1 MKKTIR
7 SFFTA
12 AISLATLLITGSAGA
27 ATPVAV
33 WDGDLA
39 DNSTKNDVKIV
50 LNGNQVENGVVTI
63 TQATGIQVQNN
74 NFNSQTITV
83 LFKYSNFDTS
93 VTTDRSLITC
103 GGGNNSLTQNIDY
116 FGFYAKGGS
125 TAKGIVSGGAW
136 ASNSDAASYSKG
148 NFESSGT
155 IALAYTYNNTTKAY
169 MNGQLVYDASTKL
182 QSSGVR
188 THCIGIGGNYSTTGS
203 GKLAAATGMKIEGV
217 AIFNELLDATAIAA
231 YKWPTKWTGT
241 EGDWSDATKWS
252 NGVPVANQVAVIP
265 EGAVVTVD
273 GAVASGVT
281 VQGAGTVVYDGKLPG
296 NEKTSYQAAATWT
309 GTVWLKNKTGLT
321 NIDFTDYSNAG
332 SIVRCSGIK
341 GYLEGG
347 AHTVA
352 GTLEL
357 INDTFTYGFN
367 LNNGSSNVG
376 NVWTFNHLT
385 GTGDFIADGGS
396 TAGVLVTD
404 WTGFTGNITLSNKTL
419 VFGKTAKANEN
430 KFYLETDYT
439 FLLPA
444 GKTITS
450 NGNGIVID
458 GTLICNGT
466 LSGATTFGAGATMD
480 LSGRALDASAFVN
493 NALTISE
500 TTKFVFPA
508 DLAPDTAYPLCTGAL
523 TATTGYYEITV
534 GEKTAL
540 ATLTFGEADGAKTVA
555 YQWHAAKN
563 TAEIS
568 GDIAW
573 ADIDWDEGDFIANAD
588 IELTLKKDAS
598 ITFNEAVIFAKP
610 IRILGGFKAT
620 FVCDGAIPTFVMDEE
635 WNEIIHLKNLNFN
648 NWDFSAYTHNG
659 TPIKFTGVTGFGPK
673 NTTGELTVEAILIDE
688 GARKAITVTD
698 GYSDNAAFTFDKIS
712 GSGTFTFSKDTD
724 KPPTPTYIFKDVS
737 GFTGKFENTKGLKIV
752 LGNGLG
758 TGYTASAITYLA
770 DSKVKAGLGWSA
782 PTAVFTDWMKVIGS
796 VDDTLV
802 TLESEPTAL
811 AMVTLLD
818 ESGTEKE
825 GLFRLVY
832 ESGAVKIAEASE
844 VVVDVANK
852 KDMGAWTIE
861 DPTELAGAGGVQ
873 ASSLTLTA
881 EAKLI
886 LDPTKTPVKLGAA
899 PTFAEGAKLALS
911 AAYKDCALGK
921 FTLLTWTGAAIET
934 EDIFDAESVGGAC
947 TLTCVDAPED
957 GKKQLVLTVGDYANA
972 KKIKVMPLGDSITE
986 GTNLGQNFARP
997 NYRIPLMQKLA
1008 ANGFNVEALGY
1019 QKSCNADSAGVQA
1032 NPEYEWHCGMS
1043 GQMCR
1048 TQGAAGW
1055 EDSIDVALDMAGE
1068 PDIVTFKIGTNDLRG
1083 GVQDPEVLFE
1093 AWTNVIWK
1101 ILKARPA
1108 TRVICGSVID
1118 ARDDQTYN
1126 TTKVV
1131 EFNAKI
1137 ADFIANGDFPG
1148 GRVYFANLNAAC
1160 PPRDAN
1166 GNDNGNLADALHPSW
1181 IGHDKMSDCW
1191 LVKIK
1196 EVMAIPFTPEKSI
1209 TYTTT
1214 TAIEDNI
1221 PQEYRNGFV
1230 KLATYTPTATKKHTS
1245 GTALTAD
1252 DYDYY
1257 ATDRVEEV
1265 FTKVGYYVVLKRKD
1279 TALVDYHDHVRFL
1292 WVDMAAFGD
1301 GTLADFGVPTVKK
1314 NQQIVEELHVYSN
1327 DTGIRKVEPTDDGA
1341 KGFVEFWPFSY
1352 GTTASDV
1359 EGAPAKLYGYDWND
1373 LCSDSGVYGSMQ
1385 VHRVFEQG
1393 ESWNAGE
1400 VLFAYNRWTSNNNN
1414 EIGIGSFAQKMS
1426 STTIDYTMTAGL
1438 EKVNAAAYEVMSIE
1452 IWGMPVA
1459 IEPTAT
1465 QDTATIEGCDVAV
1478 KYTLGTE
1485 AVGYDDWNVDF
1496 EVSSDVALV
1505 GDEFTLKGSNP
1516 LDGETMVD
1524 FPSFALEENTPVKL
1538 LATFAPQFK
1547 VTYADLIAAT
1557 TTYTCGVVNNVKKD
1571 ANVTVKIVLSKEG
1584 EEDIVVDSSVFETML
1599 KADILPTAKVTPTT
1613 AEGYEAVVEF
1623 ATDDIGAGYN
1633 DWNAKFILIPNVAIG
1648 EGEIKL
1654 GGSYAAYEEG
1664 KWIDLEFPACAAN
1677 AEIDV
1682 LGLGGIENITVE
1694 TVFETIES
1702 FKCGVKNIGLK
1713 NDATFTLK
1721 LVITD
1726 GATTKEIC
1734 SIDNLKVEAK
1744 AIEPVVPG
1752 EDIDIPA
1759 DKDPEKYAEEV
1770 EAQKA
1775 TLLKAPVELTGE
1787 ALTTYQGY
1795 FTAQVVGDNKVAFV
1809 LNTDGE
1815 NAVEAEVK
1823 AVEADVLSVALSAD
1837 TTEFTIAEPLKGFY
1851 YSLKQGG
1858 ELTDLGF
1865 NDAGDKNKLGGKDE
1879 IKFTLTK
1886 PEGKGFYQ
1894 TIVTPVEYK

>member
-12 AISLATLLITGSAGA
+12 ALSLATLLITGSAWAA
-27 ATPVAV
+27 ATAPVAV
-33 WDGDLA
+33 WDGFSG
-39 DNSTKNDVKIV
+39 DNLTRKAGNNVLKLD
-50 LNGNQVENGVVTI
+50 LNGNEVNADGSVTV
-63 TQATGIQVQNN
+63 GNN
-74 NFNSQTITV
+74 NGISFQIYDSTGTTV
-83 LFKYSNFDTS
+83 QKWQGLSVMALVSNCPAIDYP
-93 VTTDRSLITC
+93 SLIALHCQNDTP
-103 GGGNNSLTQNIDY
+103 SLRNIVGLSALSD
-116 FGFYAKGGS
+116 GKVRELWGGS
-125 TAKGIVSGGAW
+125 TYVANSGGTSSSVAGDVPSGDSMVTIGVSW
-136 ASNSDAASYSKG
+136 KR
-148 NFESSGT
+148 SGT
-155 IALAYTYNNTTKAY
+155 AANRLLISNGHNYTTGLSSSKAVCDLDGAY
-169 MNGQLVYDASTKL
+169 
-182 QSSGVR
+182 
-188 THCIGIGGNYSTTGS
+188 IGGYELDKGHYGNVNTWTRLGDSVI
-203 GKLAAATGMKIEGV
+203 ATGMKIH
-217 AIFNELLDATAIAA
+217 AIAVFNDEITSATATAFSMNKWIGGGDNNWSTAA
-231 YKWPTKWTGT
+231 NWSKGT
-241 EGDWSDATKWS
+241 VPASGDA
-252 NGVPVANQVAVIP
+252 AIIP
-265 EGAVVTVD
+265 EGAVVNVD
-273 GAVASGVT
+273 GAIASGVS

-296 NEKTSYQAAATWT
+296 NEKTGYQAATWT

-458 GTLICNGT
+458 GTLVCNGT

-508 DLAPDTAYPLCTGAL
+508 TLAPDTAYPLCTGAL
-523 TATTGYYEITV
+523 TATAGYYEITV

-573 ADIDWDEGDFIANAD
+573 ADIDWDGGDFIANAD
-588 IELTLKKDAS
+588 IELTLTKDAS
-598 ITFNEAVIFAKP
+598 ITFKEAVIFAKP

-698 GYSDNAAFTFDKIS
+698 GYSENAAFTFDKIS
-712 GSGTFTFSKDTD
+712 GSGTFTFSKETD
-724 KPPTPTYIFKDVS
+724 KPPTPTCIFKDVS

-752 LGNGLG
+752 LGNGSG

-844 VVVDVANK
+844 IVVDVANK

-881 EAKLI
+881 DEKLI
-886 LDPTKTPVKLGAA
+886 LDPTKTPVKLGSA

-934 EDIFDAESVGGAC
+934 EDIFDTASVGGAC
-947 TLTCVDAPED
+947 TLTCVDAPES
-957 GKKQLVLTVGDYANA
+957 GTKQLVLTVGDYANA

-1083 GVQDPEVLFE
+1083 GVRDPEVLFE

-1101 ILKARPA
+1101 ILKARQA

-1137 ADFIANGDFPG
+1137 ADFIANGDFPA
-1148 GRVYFANLNAAC
+1148 GRVYFADLNDAC

-1191 LVKIK
+1191 LAKIK
-1196 EVMAIPFTPEKSI
+1196 EVMAIPFTPEKPV

-1230 KLATYTPTATKKHTS
+1230 KLATYTPTAAKKHTS
-1245 GTALTAD
+1245 GTALTAA

-1257 ATDRVEEV
+1257 ATDRAEEV

-1301 GTLADFGVPTVKK
+1301 GKLADFGVPTVKK
-1314 NQQIVEELHVYSN
+1314 NQQIVDELHVYSN
-1327 DTGIRKVEPTDDGA
+1327 DTGIRKVEPTDNSA

-1373 LCSDSGVYGSMQ
+1373 LCSDSGAYGSMQ
-1385 VHRVFEQG
+1385 VHRIFKQG

-1426 STTIDYTMTAGL
+1426 STTIDYTMTAEL

-1459 IEPTAT
+1459 IEPVDPEEPKSYDTEKEAQDAAAEMNGEGGTIKPEYINAPAGFEGDKAAYAALFTA
-1465 QDTATIEGCDVAV
+1465 VA
-1478 KYTLGTE
+1478 
-1485 AVGYDDWNVDF
+1485 
-1496 EVSSDVALV
+1496 
-1505 GDEFTLKGSNP
+1505 
-1516 LDGETMVD
+1516 DG
-1524 FPSFALEENTPVKL
+1524 NT
-1538 LATFAPQFK
+1538 
-1547 VTYADLIAAT
+1547 
-1557 TTYTCGVVNNVKKD
+1557 
-1571 ANVTVKIVLSKEG
+1571 VTVKLTDAAQTAIKE
-1584 EEDIVVDSSVFETML
+1584 
-1599 KADILPTAKVTPTT
+1599 
-1613 AEGYEAVVEF
+1613 
-1623 ATDDIGAGYN
+1623 
-1633 DWNAKFILIPNVAIG
+1633 
-1648 EGEIKL
+1648 
-1654 GGSYAAYEEG
+1654 
-1664 KWIDLEFPACAAN
+1664 DLAN
-1677 AEIDV
+1677 AEKEATILTPDEDGNATIAAQP
-1682 LGLGGIENITVE
+1682 GLYYGIVAEGSLDAMATAKGKNWTMATGTTVKVPVPE
-1694 TVFETIES
+1694 
-1702 FKCGVKNIGLK
+1702 VK
-1713 NDATFTLK
+1713 DAEGSK
-1721 LVITD
+1721 
-1726 GATTKEIC
+1726 
-1734 SIDNLKVEAK
+1734 AK
-1744 AIEPVVPG
+1744 AAFFRPTCSVKVP
-1752 EDIDIPA
+1752 A
-1759 DKDPEKYAEEV
+1759 AE
-1770 EAQKA
+1770 
-1775 TLLKAPVELTGE
+1775 
-1787 ALTTYQGY
+1787 
-1795 FTAQVVGDNKVAFV
+1795 
-1809 LNTDGE
+1809 
-1815 NAVEAEVK
+1815 
-1823 AVEADVLSVALSAD
+1823 
-1837 TTEFTIAEPLKGFY
+1837 
-1851 YSLKQGG
+1851 
-1858 ELTDLGF
+1858 
-1865 NDAGDKNKLGGKDE
+1865 
-1879 IKFTLTK
+1879 
-1886 PEGKGFYQ
+1886 
-1894 TIVTPVEYK
+1894 